1 MKYRKLGK
9 SGKLVSVLGF
19 GCMRLPILGG
29 VENPA
34 DIFNPEKFIDEEEA
48 TEMVRYAVEHGI
60 NYFDTAYRY
69 HGGQS
74 EVFLGRAIHP
84 FRNRV
89 MIASKL
95 PVWMV
100 KSADDF
106 DRILDEQLARLNT
119 DHLDFYLLHGLGRH
133 HWHPVMEL
141 GVLDFLE
148 RAVADGRVHHI
159 GFSFH
164 DDIGIFREIVDSA
177 DWDMCQIQYNYYD
190 ENYQAGREGLEYAAA
205 RGIGVVAMEPL
216 RGGQLVDRIPEV
228 VIDTWNT
235 APVRRNPVEWAF
247 RWVWDQPQVSMA
259 LSGMSS
265 MDQLVENIDIAGEAE
280 ADLLTEGERDVIKR
294 VREIYRDRMKVDC
307 TSCAYCMPCP
317 SGVNIPM
324 NLSMYND
331 MFMFKDGEINIMLY
345 NHMLPPE
352 QKASNCI
359 ECGRC
364 EKLCPQKIP
373 IIRELKNAHAALS
386 RMP

>member
-1 MKYRKLGK
+1 
-9 SGKLVSVLGF
+9 
-19 GCMRLPILGG
+19 
-29 VENPA
+29 
-34 DIFNPEKFIDEEEA
+34 
-48 TEMVRYAVEHGI
+48 
-60 NYFDTAYRY
+60 
-69 HGGQS
+69 
-74 EVFLGRAIHP
+74 
-84 FRNRV
+84 
-89 MIASKL
+89 
-95 PVWMV
+95 
-100 KSADDF
+100 
-106 DRILDEQLARLNT
+106 
-119 DHLDFYLLHGLGRH
+119 
-133 HWHPVMEL
+133 
-141 GVLDFLE
+141 
-148 RAVADGRVHHI
+148 
-159 GFSFH
+159 
-164 DDIGIFREIVDSA
+164 
-177 DWDMCQIQYNYYD
+177 MCQIQYNYYD

-280 ADLLTEGERDVIKR
+280 AGLLTEGERDVIKR